1 MTSMCEALDLTPNSA
16 ETNNFMGVR
25 GYIYSEQGLLGG
37 GLVDHT
43 VCWNQTSVSSIQ
55 GKYLNYCFL
64 KCFISLFFLLSCTG
78 TF

>member
-37 GLVDHT
+37 GGWWIIQYAGIKPQLAAYKANTLIT
-43 VCWNQTSVSSIQ
+43 VS
-55 GKYLNYCFL
+55 
-64 KCFISLFFLLSCTG
+64 
-78 TF
+78 